1 MDNNADCL
9 SRRSRDPTILD
20 IQLVAFT
27 LKDYQVTP
35 LKVVARAHA
44 LWQCNLVLV
53 GYDGRSQDLFFR
65 HALHVRKFGTYI
77 RKTKEFWDLL
87 KSKAKDIDR
96 YTHGNKKRANNPPVG
111 LVTARRDPDRP
122 SKTYAFDQR
131 TDPQLQWSGKLESA
145 ELEIDTVSLHVHER
159 IDPSTILE
167 KAISPDRHAQQ
178 TMHGFFEDDENN
190 PPYRD
195 AIDFYGHGHNW
206 SNRLVAGDS
215 LLVMNSLLEK
225 EGMRGRIQMIYVD
238 PPYGIKYGSNFQ
250 PFVNKRDVVDGKD
263 EDLTQEPEMIKA
275 FRDTWELGIHSYLS
289 YMRDRLLLSRE
300 LLHESGS
307 CIVQISIENV
317 ARVRIIMDE
326 IFGADNFVSMITV
339 QKTTSSTSKTLDSVA
354 DYLCWYAK
362 NKKNMKYKSLY
373 AKKDPPR
380 NDTGYKYVELKNGNR
395 RSMTLEERHDPTK
408 IPKYARIYMQGVL
421 TSAGNT
427 SDDDKFKFQGKTYT
441 SGLNHHWKTTIS
453 GMQALASKNRIV
465 QTGSGLAYVRYF
477 DDFPYRHLDNIWT
490 DATSGFLKKRYVVQT
505 NSKIIERIMLMT
517 TDPGDLVLDPTCGS
531 GTTAYAAEK
540 LGRRWITCDT
550 SRVALIIAKQRIM
563 SSKFDY
569 YKLSH
574 PDQGVV
580 GGFEYEGVKHP
591 TLKTIASGESAPEE
605 TLYDR
610 PVIDKNKIRV
620 TGPFTIEAVPAPLV
634 RSIDALYHEVQ
645 NSGDPEQ
652 QGNDSNQ
659 HQQQWR
665 DELRRAGIRGK
676 DGQKIEFAR
685 ISTHPTTRHI
695 HADAET
701 NEENPK
707 RAVVS
712 FGPKYAP
719 LEQRQVEMAMEEAHS
734 LVPKPK
740 MVIFAAMQFDPE
752 ASKDIDQ
759 LKWPDGTVLK
769 VEVNKDLLTADLKK
783 NRATNESFWLMG
795 QPDVELERAKGGKY
809 AIRVNGFDYYNTS
822 TDEIESGGPSKI
834 AMWMLDTDYDGRSLY
849 PQQVFFPMEGKAG
862 GWNSLAKALHSQ
874 IDEELI
880 AKYRGI
886 ESIPFESGPNKR
898 AAVKIIDDR
907 GIESLKIIELE

>member
-1 MDNNADCL
+1 M
-9 SRRSRDPTILD
+9 
-20 IQLVAFT
+20 
-27 LKDYQVTP
+27 
-35 LKVVARAHA
+35 
-44 LWQCNLVLV
+44 
-53 GYDGRSQDLFFR
+53 
-65 HALHVRKFGTYI
+65 
-77 RKTKEFWDLL
+77 
-87 KSKAKDIDR
+87 KSKAKKAKDIDR
-96 YTHGNKKRANNPPVG
+96 YTHKNKKRTNNPPVG
-111 LVTARRDPDRP
+111 LVTARRDPDQARR
-122 SKTYAFDQR
+122 TYTFDQR
-131 TDPQLQWSGKLESA
+131 MDPQMQWSGKREST
-145 ELEIDTVSLHVHER
+145 EMEIDTVSLHVHER

-167 KAISPDRHAQQ
+167 KAMNPDRYAQQ
-178 TMHGFFEDDENN
+178 TMHGFFEGDENN

-225 EGMRGRIQMIYVD
+225 EGMRGKIQMIYVD

-250 PFVNKRDVVDGKD
+250 PFVSKRDVIDGRD

-289 YMRDRLLLSRE
+289 YIRDRLLLSRE
-300 LLHESGS
+300 LLHKSGS

-326 IFGADNFVSMITV
+326 IFGADNFVNMITV
-339 QKTTSSTSKTLDSVA
+339 QKTTSSTSKMLDSVA
-354 DYLCWYAK
+354 DYLLWYAK
-362 NKKNMKYKSLY
+362 DKKSAKYRDLFI
-373 AKKDPPR
+373 KKDPPT
-380 NDTGYKYVELKNGNR
+380 NDQGYRYVEEKNGKR
-395 RSMTLEERHDPTK
+395 RPMSQQERSNPRILPTGS
-408 IPKYARIYMQGVL
+408 RIFMYGDL
-421 TSAGNT
+421 TSKSGEGNV
-427 SDDDKFKFQGKTYT
+427 KFEYDGDTFFPGHG
-441 SGLNHHWKTTIS
+441 SWKTS
-453 GMQALASKNRIV
+453 VKGLQALAQKNRIDRH
-465 QTGSGLAYVRYF
+465 GGGIGYIRYF

-517 TDPGDLVLDPTCGS
+517 TDPGDLVFDPTCGS

-540 LGRRWITCDT
+540 WGRRWITCDT

-563 SSKFDY
+563 SSKFNY

-574 PDQGVV
+574 PNQGVAS
-580 GGFEYEGVKHP
+580 GFEYEGVKHP
-591 TLKTIASGESAPEE
+591 TLKTIASGENATEE
-605 TLYDR
+605 TLYDE

-634 RSIDALYHEVQ
+634 RSIDAMYHKIH
-645 NSGDPEQ
+645 NSGNPEQ
-652 QGNDSNQ
+652 QDNDSNQ
-659 HQQQWR
+659 RQQQWR
-665 DELRRAGIRGK
+665 DELKRAGIRGK

-685 ISTHPTTRHI
+685 MSTHPATRHI

-701 NEENPK
+701 NEKNPK

-734 LVPKPK
+734 LVPRPK

-783 NRATNESFWLMG
+783 NRSTNESFWLMG
-795 QPDVELERAKGGKY
+795 QPDVELEKANGGKY
-809 AIRVNGFDYYNTS
+809 VIRVNGFDYYNTS

-849 PQQVFFPMEGKAG
+849 PQQAFFPMEGKAG

-880 AKYRGI
+880 VKYRGT